1 LKKISLA
8 LFLAVVATVAHAA
21 VSFTAQAPRQVVE
34 GNKFNITFVLQN
46 AEGQGFTAPE
56 LSWARKLY
64 GPAMSTSYSST
75 WINGKSSSSSS
86 VEYNMIYKA
95 EKPGKYTVGPAS
107 ITVNGTRM
115 TTRPITIEVISGG
128 KAAADERRE
137 EQERRSQVQ
146 FDDPLTQ
153 DASKGVGAKDL
164 FVRIEMS
171 KPRVYEQQA
180 VVCTIKLYTRYQI
193 SQFMV
198 TKQPSFDGF
207 LIEEINQQPSLNN
220 DEVLNGQHYK
230 VAVLKRCILY
240 PQQSGKLT
248 ITSGTYDI
256 NVVQYENYRTP
267 FGTLSQPVERKM
279 QVESNQSTVNITPLP
294 EPRPA
299 TFTGAVG
306 KFSVKTALNNSD
318 LKTFKASVYSYIIE
332 GTGNIKY
339 IKAPSVSFPKEFD
352 VYDPKNNVKTSPSS
366 GDVSGTVNIDY
377 TFIPQYAGDFSIPAS
392 VFTYF
397 NPETGKYEDVNIPAT
412 DLKVAKGA
420 GSPSNHYRMQN
431 MDIRNIKTGDFNLS
445 KSQSFMV
452 GGAAYWLWY
461 ILPLMA
467 LAGLMVYY
475 RKQLKMR
482 ADVGLM
488 RTKRANKVAQRRL
501 KRARSFVKAG
511 DRSAFYAELLTAMW
525 GYLSDKLGIPVS
537 ELNKENIAAN
547 LESYGVDEQL
557 RGTTLAMLDKCEF
570 AQYAPELAGDDM
582 AKVMDEAAAIIG
594 DLENVKPSK
603 KQKS

>member
-1 LKKISLA
+1 MAAMTLIMD
-8 LFLAVVATVAHAA
+8 AA

-34 GNKFNITFVLQN
+34 GNKFNVTFVLQN

-56 LSWARKLY
+56 LTWARKLY
-64 GPAMSTSYSST
+64 GPAMSTSYTSS

-107 ITVNGTRM
+107 VTVNGTRM

-128 KAAADERRE
+128 RAEAEERRQ
-137 EQERRSQVQ
+137 EQQHRSQVQ

-153 DASKGVGAKDL
+153 DASRGVGAKDL

-193 SQFMV
+193 SRFMV

-207 LIEEINQQPSLNN
+207 LIEEIEQQPSLNR
-220 DEVLNGQHYK
+220 DEVVNGQNYK

-248 ITSGTYDI
+248 ITSGTYDV

-267 FGTLSQPVERKM
+267 FGTMSQPVERKL

-306 KFSVKTALNNSD
+306 RFSVKTALNNND
-318 LKTFKASVYSYIIE
+318 IKTYKASVLSYIIE

-339 IKAPSVSFPKEFD
+339 IKAPSVGFPKEFD
-352 VYDPKNNVKTSPSS
+352 VYDPKNNVKTAPV
-366 GDVSGTVNIDY
+366 GNDISGTVNIDY
-377 TFIPQYAGDFSIPAS
+377 TFIPQYPGDFTIPAS
-392 VFTYF
+392 KFTYF
-397 NPETGKYEDVNIPAT
+397 DPDAGRYVDVDIPAT
-412 DLKVAKGA
+412 QLNVKKGKGA
-420 GSPSNHYRMQN
+420 QSNHYRMQN
-431 MDIRNIKTGDFNLS
+431 MDIRNIKTGDLGLS
-445 KSQSFMV
+445 TSQDYMV
-452 GGAAYWLWY
+452 GSAAYWLWY
-461 ILPLMA
+461 VIPLMVLVA
-467 LAGLMVYY
+467 FMVYY

-482 ADVGLM
+482 ADAGLM

-501 KRARSFVKAG
+501 KRARSFVQAG
-511 DRSAFYAELLTAMW
+511 DRSAFYAELLTALW

-537 ELNKENIAAN
+537 ELTKENIEAN
-547 LESYGVDEQL
+547 LTDYGVGEEL
-557 RGTTLAMLDKCEF
+557 RASTLAMLDKCEF
-570 AQYAPELAGDDM
+570 AQYAPDLAGGDM
-582 AKVMDEAAAIIG
+582 ATVMDEAATLIG
-594 DLENVKPSK
+594 NLENVKPAK
-603 KQKS
+603 KLKS